1 MYIRENISYIV
12 DAPVDDVT
20 TTAAV
25 MTSTDAMTVVMTSD
39 SLTTEDTLDAASN
52 DSVVEGLCHNVP
64 ASIHVHIQY
73 AKAGELNGTDI
84 NDIVG
89 AKVRSVLPAC
99 DVSCARDAAACL
111 PASTGTCLWH
121 TMSSQYL
128 STVIGPNGGLL

>member
-12 DAPVDDVT
+12 DAPVDDVMT
-20 TTAAV
+20 TEAM
-25 MTSTDAMTVVMTSD
+25 MTSTDAMTDVMTTD
-39 SLTTEDTLDAASN
+39 DTLDAASN

>member
-25 MTSTDAMTVVMTSD
+25 MTSTDAMTDVMTTD
-39 SLTTEDTLDAASN
+39 DTLDAASN

-89 AKVRSVLPAC
+89 AKVRWVLPAC
-99 DVSCARDAAACL
+99 DVSSCAHDVGACL
-111 PASTGTCLWH
+111 PVVHVCSTPCRLSMPW
-121 TMSSQYL
+121 QYM
-128 STVIGPNGGLL
+128 